1 MASPEGN
8 TAQSALKSLTPQ
20 DEAMKALRSFCVQ
33 SMAFCFGCLSKGHYS
48 KNCCKRITC
57 QKCGQPHPTILHYD
71 PENGKGS
78 RDSEK
83 TNSHSGQS
91 SSNTSSVCH
100 TVGERNSVTTS
111 MIVPVWLHHKDNPER
126 EVLVYALLDE
136 ASDST
141 FIKSETL
148 VRACVVL
155 AVNGTT
161 SEAGRWNPSP

>member
-1 MASPEGN
+1 
-8 TAQSALKSLTPQ
+8 
-20 DEAMKALRSFCVQ
+20 
-33 SMAFCFGCLSKGHYS
+33 
-48 KNCCKRITC
+48 
-57 QKCGQPHPTILHYD
+57 
-71 PENGKGS
+71 
-78 RDSEK
+78 
-83 TNSHSGQS
+83 
-91 SSNTSSVCH
+91 
-100 TVGERNSVTTS
+100 

-161 SEAGRWNPSP
+161 SEARRWNPSPKL